1 MGNVTVSLRMRMRMR
16 MRIPIHGNL
25 AMPKAK
31 CHREIVTRRHWPTV
45 NKRAANCLGTTQSMS
60 KAIEYKDAYL
70 VIALVLPNIPGGV
83 SAVSTNPQFTKIETK
98 EKFPVDFQKGLNI

>member
-1 MGNVTVSLRMRMRMR
+1 
-16 MRIPIHGNL
+16 
-25 AMPKAK
+25 
-31 CHREIVTRRHWPTV
+31 
-45 NKRAANCLGTTQSMS
+45 MS